1 MSFRPQLI
9 EPTSKYFMSEILNKC
24 HETRVS
30 AYVYSLNIG
39 VFILFI
45 LVVGLTLYFCYRSKL
60 SPEEDYQKKIK
71 DQEYIL
77 SKIRF
82 YKEHQRAIHSKSDI
96 TALPVLD
103 NRPL

>member
-1 MSFRPQLI
+1 
-9 EPTSKYFMSEILNKC
+9 MSEILNKC

-30 AYVYSLNIG
+30 TYVYSLNIG

-45 LVVGLTLYFCYRSKL
+45 LVVGITLYCCYRSKL

-82 YKEHQRAIHSKSDI
+82 YKDHQRAIQSKSDI